1 MAERIRVGVIGT
13 GAIALLRH
21 LPAFKAC
28 QDAGTAE
35 LVAVADPVEE
45 SARRAAERFGVPRAL
60 TDYRDLLALPVDA
73 VSVCTPNAYHE
84 EISLAALDAGKHVLC
99 EKPLAMSY
107 AGARAMHERA
117 EGTGRATAVNF
128 RYRWVPAAAFVR
140 DLVAGGELG
149 ELYHVFAQYFNGT
162 LHDPATPMQW
172 RQARAESGSGAL
184 GDLGSHLIDLC
195 RWWVGEFASVQGHLR
210 TFVPERPL
218 TDGGMGR
225 VDVDDAASFHACF
238 ANGAGAV
245 FNASRCAIGRNNHQ
259 RIELYGTQGALIYEI
274 EKGDEGGDRLQL
286 CLGSAQARY
295 NAFATVRVPVSYLSG
310 SPERPMIDF
319 VDALLQGQPFAP
331 SFYDGMRCQEV
342 LEAVEV
348 SAREGVRVELPL
360 AEPGGPPVSG

>member
-21 LPAFKAC
+21 LPAFESC
-28 QDAGTAE
+28 QGAGGAE
-35 LVAVADPVEE
+35 LVAVVAPVEE
-45 SARRAAERFGVPRAL
+45 SARGAAERFGVPRAL

-84 EISLAALDAGKHVLC
+84 AISLAALDAGKHVLC
-99 EKPLAMSY
+99 EKPLAMTY

-117 EGTGRATAVNF
+117 ERAGRTTAVNF

-149 ELYHVFAQYFNGT
+149 ALYHVYAQYFNGT

-218 TDGGMGR
+218 TDGGTGR
-225 VDVDDAASFHACF
+225 VDVDDAVSFHAGF
-238 ANGAGAV
+238 VGGAEGV

-259 RIELYGTQGALIYEI
+259 RVELYGTKGAVIYEI
-274 EKGDEGGDRLQL
+274 EKWDEGADRVQL
-286 CLGSAQARY
+286 CLGSGQARY
-295 NAFATVRVPVSYLSG
+295 NAFATVRVPPGYLRG
-310 SPERPMIDF
+310 TPEGPMIDF
-319 VDALLQGQPFAP
+319 VDALLQGRPFAP

-342 LEAVEV
+342 LEAVET
-348 SAREGVRVELPL
+348 SAREGARIELPL
-360 AEPGGPPVSG
+360 NEE

>member
-21 LPAFKAC
+21 LPAFKSC
-28 QDAGTAE
+28 QDAGRAE
-35 LVAVADPVEE
+35 LVAVADPIAE

-84 EISLAALDAGKHVLC
+84 EIALVALDAGKHVLC
-99 EKPLAMSY
+99 EKPPAMSY
-107 AGARAMHERA
+107 AGARAMHQRA
-117 EGTGRATAVNF
+117 GRAGRATAVNF

-149 ELYHVFAQYFNGT
+149 ELYHVYANYFNGT

-195 RWWVGEFASVQGHLR
+195 RWWVGEFAGVQGQLR

-218 TDGGMGR
+218 TDGGTGR
-225 VDVDDAASFHACF
+225 VDVDDAASFHARF
-238 ANGAGAV
+238 ANGAEGV

-259 RIELYGTQGALIYEI
+259 RVELYGTRGALIYEI
-274 EKGDEGGDRLQL
+274 EKWDEGGDRLQL
-286 CLGSAQARY
+286 CLGSDQARY
-295 NAFATVRVPVSYLSG
+295 NAFATVRVPPSYLSG
-310 SPERPMIDF
+310 TPEGPMIDF
-319 VDALLQGQPFAP
+319 VDALLAGRPFSP

-342 LEAVEV
+342 LEAVET
-348 SAREGVRVELPL
+348 SAREGVRIELPL
-360 AEPGGPPVSG
+360 ADE